1 MTCPSTAAKLNYN
14 FDGTLCDPFT
24 LHMTQCTCISF
35 PLTPQLEMI
44 FSLNIWQDVS
54 TVGKQ
59 SPWCLPF
66 VYTSQVRLTVQKISQ
81 YFLTAENA
89 HEITILQAMSRVF
102 SIIRKDH

>member
-1 MTCPSTAAKLNYN
+1 MYMYFFSINTTIRN
-14 FDGTLCDPFT
+14 D
-24 LHMTQCTCISF
+24 
-35 PLTPQLEMI
+35 

-81 YFLTAENA
+81 YFLTVENA

-102 SIIRKDH
+102 SIISKDHLKIIGDKRH